1 MKNKKIS
8 KNMFKALE
16 DAGYFDIGISD
27 ELEDTEEI
35 DIAGQW
41 GTFVKDP
48 ITGRFF
54 REGTFGVGSTT
65 PTPKDGPWSPTADR
79 SRLGNFINI
88 LGNMVPLGL
97 NKKGGQIK
105 SSLKKRKPSKVKTKK
120 RRGVGKAKRGYGKA
134 MK

>member
-16 DAGYFDIGISD
+16 DSGYFDIGISD

-41 GTFVKDP
+41 GTFVKSP
-48 ITGRFF
+48 ITGKFI
-54 REGTFGVGSTT
+54 REGTFDGPWRST
-65 PTPKDGPWSPTADR
+65 PMDGPWSSTPDR

-105 SSLKKRKPSKVKTKK
+105 SSLKKRKSSKVKTKK